1 VKNRFER
8 REKAYRKFVK
18 HVHYDQGHVSRPM
31 FSSLF
36 APTNAAGS
44 KSYPKITEELT
55 SSGPRG
61 PRLSKKER
69 SRNTLH
75 NSAMIPLR
83 IARDINTFEGGSF
96 RLTIQPSQNFGA
108 LELD

>member
-36 APTNAAGS
+36 APTKRGWF
-44 KSYPKITEELT
+44 KILFEDNGGTNFIRAKRT
-55 SSGPRG
+55 SS
-61 PRLSKKER
+61 
-69 SRNTLH
+69 
-75 NSAMIPLR
+75 
-83 IARDINTFEGGSF
+83 
-96 RLTIQPSQNFGA
+96 
-108 LELD
+108 LEKGEK